1 MNLKRQ
7 RGKHWTLEEEEFFWQ
22 TIVPVSPKGPK
33 RPGSKT
39 EGAKTWRECGEA
51 MQQQFGH
58 KHRTYT
64 AATLFEHYFQNMRQR
79 PSPRAHRFIETHKRL
94 LGCID
99 EAETGQQSKRQHS
112 ESERTEP
119 DEPDAAARGPAEA
132 TQYGTP
138 KRARLCLIPRKPVP
152 NASREA

>member
-22 TIVPVSPKGPK
+22 TIVPVSPKGLK

-39 EGAKTWRECGEA
+39 EGAKTWRECGEV

-64 AATLFEHYFQNMRQR
+64 AATLCMCAPASFTFL
-79 PSPRAHRFIETHKRL
+79 T
-94 LGCID
+94 
-99 EAETGQQSKRQHS
+99 
-112 ESERTEP
+112 ERH
-119 DEPDAAARGPAEA
+119 
-132 TQYGTP
+132 
-138 KRARLCLIPRKPVP
+138 
-152 NASREA
+152 